1 MLLPLPRLVLAFVA
15 GIVLKLV
22 TGISVPEA
30 GFYLVYGLL
39 AIAALCLRK
48 YFKRFQWRWIFGVFT
63 MLFLATAGFQLCQNR
78 HGLGRNDHFSVFDG
92 VDGVLV
98 LSLREPVSEKP
109 NSFQAICRVK
119 EFHSEDTIAM
129 VSGNLMVYL
138 AKDTHAGEL
147 RYGDVILLENR
158 YEEVRPPMNPGQFD
172 YRRFLSLRNIFHSTY
187 RAADEWHPAQ
197 ANQGSRLISFAL
209 SLREKALD
217 AFSRSQLEGRELAV
231 VSALFLG
238 YREYLTE
245 DLQREFAGAGA
256 MHILCVSG
264 LHVGIIYLVLK
275 TMLGFLGRSGTASL
289 IRTLLVVA
297 FIWMYAV
304 VTGFSPSV
312 LRASTMFT
320 FVAAGQGFRRQ
331 TSIYNSL
338 SASALVLLV
347 TDPFLIS
354 RIGFQLS
361 YLAVFSIVTLQPRMY
376 DLIPRKNF
384 LLKKVWA
391 LLTVSF
397 TAQLATGPLALFYFN
412 QFPNYFLLTNILVVP
427 LASLIIYAAMLCL
440 ALSFWTPAAST
451 SGELLSFLLRIL
463 NAAVRFVEGLPYS
476 TWSDVFISLPETLL
490 VFLILCS
497 ATGYF
502 ILRRRKALL
511 WSLVFV
517 CGLSASAGWRA
528 IRQQNSAGFAVY
540 HLNRATAADFF
551 SPGAM
556 ASLCCSSGGEDSPAD
571 LQAGSHRIRMGRKKN
586 RAILPEN
593 DKDGFWGKFL
603 FRQGP
608 FIEFHGLRFLWLTP
622 DVPLKPQ
629 AWPADYLLV
638 SRGAHSDPGE
648 WLRNVQPERVI
659 IDGSNTFWQ
668 TNRWV
673 EACKA
678 KGIDYWVTR
687 EHGAYVRTLSMR
699 HPPASKL
706 KARQG
711 K

>member
-1 MLLPLPRLVLAFVA
+1 MLLPLPRLVLALAA
-15 GIVLKLV
+15 GMVLRLV
-22 TGISVPEA
+22 TGISLPEA
-30 GFYLVYGLL
+30 FFYLIYGLL
-39 AIAALCLRK
+39 AIAALGVRRYCN
-48 YFKRFQWRWIFGVFT
+48 RFPGRWIFGLFA
-63 MLFLATAGFQLCQNR
+63 MLFLATAGFQLCQDH
-78 HGLGRNDHFSVFDG
+78 HGLERDDHFSVFNG

-109 NSFQAICRVK
+109 NSFQAICRVQ
-119 EFHSEDTIAM
+119 EFHSEDTMAV

-138 AKDTHAGEL
+138 AKDTLAGDL

-187 RAADEWHPAQ
+187 RASGEWHPGQ

-209 SLREKALD
+209 SLREKALG

-275 TMLGFLGRSGTASL
+275 AMLGFLGRSGTASL
-289 IRTLLVVA
+289 IRTLLVVT
-297 FIWMYAV
+297 FIWTYAA

-320 FVAAGQGFRRQ
+320 FVAVGQGFRRR

-347 TDPFLIS
+347 TEPYLIS

-361 YLAVFSIVTLQPRMY
+361 YLAVFSIVTLQPRLY
-376 DLIPRKNF
+376 ALLPLKNF
-384 LLKKVWA
+384 LLRKIWA

-397 TAQLATGPLALFYFN
+397 AAQLATGPLALFYFN

-427 LASLIIYAAMLCL
+427 LASLIIYAAILCL
-440 ALSFWTPAAST
+440 ALSFWAPAAAI

-476 TWSDVFISLPETLL
+476 TWSDVFISLPETLM
-490 VFLILCS
+490 VFLVLCS
-497 ATGYF
+497 AACYF
-502 ILRRRKALL
+502 VLHWRKALL

-556 ASLCCSSGGEDSPAD
+556 ASLCCSSGGENSPAD
-571 LQAGSHRIRMGRKKN
+571 LQAGSHRIRMGMKKD

-593 DKDGFWGKFL
+593 DNDGFRGKFL

-622 DVPLKPQ
+622 DIPLNPGV
-629 AWPADYLLV
+629 WPADYLLV

-648 WLRNVQPERVI
+648 WLRKVQPERVI
-659 IDGSNTFWQ
+659 IDGSNSFWQ
-668 TNRWV
+668 TNTWV

-678 KGIDYWVTR
+678 KGIDYWLTR
-687 EHGAYVRTLSMR
+687 EHGAYVRTLPMR
-699 HPPASKL
+699 RKTT
-706 KARQG
+706 G
-711 K
+711 KHTGS